1 MTNLEILGQML
12 EVVDTKSNAD
22 EMVKILEQIVLYV
35 KTFENTT
42 SSEIA
47 TIFKQLDDFA
57 GKLKDD
63 NEEDRNVVKQMV
75 GQAIASLRVS
85 LEADSASQASKI
97 DLRLAQ
103 IKDGAPGKDG
113 IGKDGRDGLNGKDG
127 SSDTP
132 DQVVEKVN
140 KSSLLIAKER
150 VEGLLDAIRIGAGNA
165 VASMP
170 ITTSFFNG
178 LRGKNLNIV
187 GGTATQ
193 QGDTVSITVSGS
205 GGSGTVTEIDTGTGL
220 TGGPITASG
229 TVSLDSKLAP
239 LDTLGSAGQLIRVNA
254 GATALEYFTAGG
266 GTGTVT
272 TVGSVDNS
280 ITVTNPTTTPDLSV
294 VSSPK
299 LTTARTIDGQAF
311 DGTANI
317 TVVAAATH
325 AATSKTTP
333 VDADEIPLSD
343 SAASF
348 ILKKLT
354 WANVKATLKTY
365 FDTLYGA
372 GTVTSVSGTSARI
385 TSTGGATP
393 VIDIDASYVGQSSIT
408 TLGTVSTGTWS
419 ATTIALN
426 KGGTGQTTKAAAFD
440 ALQPMSASG
449 DIIYGGTSGTGTR
462 LAKGSDTQI
471 LTLASGL
478 PSWAAPATA
487 GTVTAVSIASANG
500 FTGSSSGGATPALTI
515 ATSINS
521 PVLAGNGTAIA
532 AATTSGSGST
542 VILQGSP
549 TITTAALGSSTATTQ
564 SPSDNSTKLATTA
577 YVDAAVLGQN
587 FKEAGKYATTG
598 ALPSVVYANGSSGV
612 GATLTGVALAAIAVD
627 SASPAV
633 ADRILVKN
641 QVDNTQNGIYTVTA
655 TGSGVAVFV
664 LTRALDA
671 NQSSEFK
678 TGDSIFI
685 TSGTVNSSTTWA
697 YTGIDSPTIGAGGSA
712 LTYTQTAGQGTV
724 TAGNGITVTGLSVAI
739 DTSITVDKTT
749 AQTLTNKTLTSPIMT
764 APALGTPASGV
775 MTNVTG
781 VPAAAILAGT
791 FGSGAYSFGTGNAV
805 TLGTIELGAATDTTL
820 SRSGAGVL
828 AVEGVNIVDVSSSQG
843 LTNKTLT
850 TPVLTGLP
858 TGTGVAAGA
867 TASTLAA
874 RDANKN
880 LTANSFLS
888 GFTTT
893 ATAAGTTT
901 MDITSTP
908 IQVWTGS
915 STQTIKLP
923 TTSVA
928 QGAQYEIIN
937 QSSGAVTV
945 QSSGANTITILA
957 ASTSAIFTAVIATPT
972 TAANWNSQYLGD
984 IVTSG
989 KSLSVSNSLTL
1000 AGTDTTTMTFPSSS
1014 ATIARTDAANTF
1026 TGHQT
1031 IEGVTSTGA
1040 TGTGKFVFDGTPT
1053 LVTPVLG
1060 VATATSVNKVA
1071 LTAPAS
1077 SATLTI
1083 ADGKTL
1089 TVNQTMTLTSGGTS
1103 SVITFPN
1110 ATDTVAGIGT
1120 AQTWTATQTEK
1131 QTVYSNNAIAA
1142 VSNAATVP
1150 ITSKLNT
1157 VTNNSAATL
1166 TITLTTTSAVDGQMC
1181 IVRVLDF
1188 SAVAQTITWVNTED
1202 STVTAPTTSNG
1213 STTLP
1218 LTIGFMYNGGTSKW
1232 RTIAKA

>member
-1 MTNLEILGQML
+1 ML

-712 LTYTQTAGQGTV
+712 LTYAQTAGQGTV

-858 TGTGVAAGA
+858 TGTGVATAN
-867 TASTLAA
+867 TASTLVA
-874 RDANKN
+874 RDSSGNFSAGTITAALTGTASGNLVSGGALGTPSSGTLTNATGLPIAGLVSSTSTALGVGSIELGAASDTTISRASAGKIAVEGATLLDTTNISDTAFASSWDGVTTISPSKNSVYDQFILSTPDTSLKAYKLLGSSILAMPPGLNVLSNTTTSN
-880 LTANSFLS
+880 LTSATALFIAVYLPNDATITGVKWFQNTQGAYTADQNNYVALYSYSAGTLTQVAISVNDGNIWKATTSTWSSKAFSSTYAASAGIYFIGVLYHS
-888 GFTTT
+888 SAQTT
-893 ATAAGTTT
+893 APAIGTAAGNFGTV
-901 MDITSTP
+901 P
-908 IQVWTGS
+908 
-915 STQTIKLP
+915 
-923 TTSVA
+923 
-928 QGAQYEIIN
+928 
-937 QSSGAVTV
+937 AVD
-945 QSSGANTITILA
+945 
-957 ASTSAIFTAVIATPT
+957 FT
-972 TAANWNSQYLGD
+972 N
-984 IVTSG
+984 
-989 KSLSVSNSLTL
+989 
-1000 AGTDTTTMTFPSSS
+1000 
-1014 ATIARTDAANTF
+1014 
-1026 TGHQT
+1026 
-1031 IEGVTSTGA
+1031 
-1040 TGTGKFVFDGTPT
+1040 
-1053 LVTPVLG
+1053 
-1060 VATATSVNKVA
+1060 
-1071 LTAPAS
+1071 
-1077 SATLTI
+1077 SATLY
-1083 ADGKTL
+1083 
-1089 TVNQTMTLTSGGTS
+1089 S
-1103 SVITFPN
+1103 SL
-1110 ATDTVAGIGT
+1110 A
-1120 AQTWTATQTEK
+1120 AQ
-1131 QTVYSNNAIAA
+1131 
-1142 VSNAATVP
+1142 
-1150 ITSKLNT
+1150 
-1157 VTNNSAATL
+1157 
-1166 TITLTTTSAVDGQMC
+1166 
-1181 IVRVLDF
+1181 
-1188 SAVAQTITWVNTED
+1188 
-1202 STVTAPTTSNG
+1202 
-1213 STTLP
+1213 TTLP
-1218 LTIGFMYNGGTSKW
+1218 TPQLMSGLTTGNVPRLFYLY
-1232 RTIAKA
+1232 